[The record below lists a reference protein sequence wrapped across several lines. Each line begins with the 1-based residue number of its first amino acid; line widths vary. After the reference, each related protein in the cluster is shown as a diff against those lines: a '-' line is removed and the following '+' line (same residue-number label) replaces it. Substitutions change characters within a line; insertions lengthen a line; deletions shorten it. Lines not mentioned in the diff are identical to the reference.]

1 MPQLEHF
8 RIKVFRAVAEHLSFR
23 KGGRT
28 RKEALAYS
36 YPAHFRPQAIQ
47 STALNLSL
55 DKQEQM
61 QYCLVKVLATVS
73 PVRPSFLQAPALHP
87 ENDRFFTPLFS
98 ASSES
103 LFSQLLCFHI
113 YLRSPIVFFLTPE
126 FPCLRAL
133 GAGLSLS
140 TLLSSAACRLFVCS
154 LRVFSH
160 ALPLFSVV
168 CSLFPK
174 NTRVGY
180 PAAIAERSE
189 TYSECMHT
197 RVTMVRLSDLQAWFC
212 ALRGSA
218 AIQSRN
224 ATWTRLAHPIIIA
237 GERSAAGS
245 RSQVYG

>member
-1 MPQLEHF
+1 VGAAARKVIRGVQQPIPVSLPESKAGSLDREWGHPNPPMPQLEHF

-113 YLRSPIVFFLTPE
+113 YLRCPIVFFATPK
-126 FPCLRAL
+126 FPSLRAL
-133 GAGLSLS
+133 CAGFSLS

-154 LRVFSH
+154 LRVFFAH
-160 ALPLFSVV
+160 ASFVFSRLQPLSQKHPGGVPG
-168 CSLFPK
+168 C
-174 NTRVGY
+174 N
-180 PAAIAERSE
+180 
-189 TYSECMHT
+189 
-197 RVTMVRLSDLQAWFC
+197 
-212 ALRGSA
+212 RGTLGNV
-218 AIQSRN
+218 Q
-224 ATWTRLAHPIIIA
+224 
-237 GERSAAGS
+237 
-245 RSQVYG
+245 